1 MVHPSSWV
9 NNVKPVTRT
18 FRCAVDMIKLISQI
32 RGRSAALRGAQVIRG
47 VTKMPLGDR
56 DDLSAQIRDYDT
68 CFTEFLK
75 PSGNGQ
81 KLLQAI
87 LLREAFSR
95 FALQRVAI
103 KQNAPTVILDV
114 SCGPGDYSVAWT
126 SQIAKLLP
134 KGVAFYCTDYRDGFS
149 RETGETYAMTT
160 AKKMQAAAENGK
172 LRLAQPP
179 VATDADLFSGH
190 DALMPPGKT
199 ADIVHWSHSG
209 YHVRDALGAARNDP
223 GAIEAGLRAAVDK
236 MWAAVDQMGLMVS
249 VHETRDNSDGVS
261 SQIGP
266 VSRKYCG
273 RLDDVPE
280 QIATR
285 IGQLGGFVAAVNFV
299 SPLKLL
305 GLDDAGWARLKR
317 PAQWNRL
324 NEPEARA
331 LRLLNFIA
339 FDFSDPAKSA
349 LETLAGDGRLAAYV
363 DEYKSILAT
372 NGGYIVVK
380 CAFQMI
386 SKSLQVGRKLD
397 DIAFQLTE
405 KMHDFSEEMAAE
417 MRGS

>member
-1 MVHPSSWV
+1 M
-9 NNVKPVTRT
+9 
-18 FRCAVDMIKLISQI
+18 
-32 RGRSAALRGAQVIRG
+32 
-47 VTKMPLGDR
+47 TKMRLDDR
-56 DDLSAQIRDYDT
+56 DELSAQIRDYDT
-68 CFTEFLK
+68 CFAEFLK

-81 KLLQAI
+81 KILQAI
-87 LLREAFSR
+87 LLREAFSL
-95 FALQRVAI
+95 FAQRGIAI
-103 KQNAPTVILDV
+103 RYNAPTVILDV

-126 SQIAKLLP
+126 SQIARFLS
-134 KGVAFYCTDYRDGFS
+134 KGIAFYCTDYRDGIS

-160 AKKMQAAAENGK
+160 AKKMQAAAENGN
-172 LRLAQPP
+172 LRLAQAP
-179 VATDADLFSGH
+179 VATDADLFSGR

-223 GAIEAGLRAAVDK
+223 RAIEAGLHAAVDK
-236 MWAAVDQMGLMVS
+236 MWAALDQMGLMVS
-249 VHETRDNSDGVS
+249 AHETRDNSDGVS

-280 QIATR
+280 QIAAR

-299 SPLKLL
+299 SPLKFL

-317 PAQWNRL
+317 PAEWNRL

-339 FDFSDPAKSA
+339 FDFSDPAKAA
-349 LETLAGDGRLAAYV
+349 LETLAEDGRLAAYV
-363 DEYKSILAT
+363 DEYKSIVAT
-372 NGGYIVVK
+372 SGGYIVVK

-386 SKSLQVGRKLD
+386 SKSQQVARKLD
-397 DIAFQLTE
+397 DTAFQLSE
-405 KMHDFSEEMAAE
+405 KMDGFSEEMAAE
-417 MRGS
+417 MRRS

>member
-1 MVHPSSWV
+1 M
-9 NNVKPVTRT
+9 PV
-18 FRCAVDMIKLISQI
+18 
-32 RGRSAALRGAQVIRG
+32 
-47 VTKMPLGDR
+47 GDR
-56 DDLSAQIRDYDT
+56 DELPEQIRDYDT
-68 CFTEFLK
+68 CFAEFLK

-81 KLLQAI
+81 KILQAI

-95 FALQRVAI
+95 FALQGVAI

-126 SQIAKLLP
+126 SQIARFLP
-134 KGVAFYCTDYRDGFS
+134 KGIAFYCTDYPGGVS
-149 RETGETYAMTT
+149 RETGETYAIMT
-160 AKKMQAAAENGK
+160 AKKMQAAAEDGK
-172 LRLAQPP
+172 LRLAQAP

-223 GAIEAGLRAAVDK
+223 RAIEAGLHAAVSK
-236 MWAAVDQMGLMVS
+236 MWAALDNMGLMVS
-249 VHETRDNSDGVS
+249 VHETRDNSDGAQ

-285 IGQLGGFVAAVNFV
+285 IGQLGGYVAAVNFV
-299 SPLKLL
+299 SPLKFLE
-305 GLDDAGWARLKR
+305 LDDAGWERLKQR
-317 PAQWNRL
+317 GQWGRL
-324 NEPEARA
+324 NVFEARA

-339 FDFSDPAKSA
+339 FDFSDPAKAA
-349 LETLAGDGRLAAYV
+349 LETLAEDGRLAAYV
-363 DEYKSILAT
+363 DEYKSIVAT
-372 NGGYIVVK
+372 NGGHIVVK

-386 SKSLQVGRKLD
+386 SKSQQVARNLD

-405 KMHDFSEEMAAE
+405 KMRDFSEEMAAE
-417 MRGS
+417 MQRS